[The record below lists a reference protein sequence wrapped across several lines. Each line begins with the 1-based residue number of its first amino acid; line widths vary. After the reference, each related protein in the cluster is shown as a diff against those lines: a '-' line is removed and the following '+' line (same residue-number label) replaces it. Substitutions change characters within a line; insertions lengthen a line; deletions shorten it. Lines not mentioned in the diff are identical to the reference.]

1 MDFRFITAD
10 EREALYNEVWAE
22 PVTTVA
28 KRYGMSVGKAGF
40 FSLILEYGQNGDIYE
55 Y

>member
-28 KRYGMSVGKAGF
+28 KDMECRLARQGF
-40 FSLILEYGQNGDIYE
+40 
-55 Y
+55 